1 MTYSIAILNTN
12 LMKKREN
19 HMSKKVE
26 NSMLIMWTVSL
37 VATLGSLYFS
47 EIRDY
52 EPCKLCWIQRIFM
65 YPIAIMMTVA
75 YIQKNPRIV
84 VTTLV
89 FSIIGGCISLYHY
102 LIQKVSFFQDDA
114 ISCGAVPCTG
124 MYINWFGFITIPF
137 LALTAFTILT
147 AVGFYILKQLKQEE
161 A

>member
-1 MTYSIAILNTN
+1 
-12 LMKKREN
+12 
-19 HMSKKVE
+19 MSKKVE